1 MRPIVGELGL
11 WLCTDGGRRAAR
23 GGEGEG
29 DWGVDG
35 RMLNVCRIKA
45 KCLDSPSAWIRIRPA
60 DVGLTRLLTAV
71 SASSMILLDFSRSRF
86 SCEAR
91 AISEARNRRFSVDS
105 VDIRALSSSIFTLKV
120 ILSLEQAVSANQ
132 VQWQPN

>member
-1 MRPIVGELGL
+1 
-11 WLCTDGGRRAAR
+11 
-23 GGEGEG
+23 
-29 DWGVDG
+29 
-35 RMLNVCRIKA
+35 
-45 KCLDSPSAWIRIRPA
+45 
-60 DVGLTRLLTAV
+60 
-71 SASSMILLDFSRSRF
+71 MILLDFSRSRF